1 MLFLQ
6 VLELPP
12 ERLLRFD
19 ASGHIGLG
27 VQEALLEELAQLDQR
42 RSFLAQKQGRLLLE
56 GLCSRAFSVGV
67 TNVER
72 LQRHGELVDVLRE
85 MSFASSM
92 LVMGRI
98 EHAAW
103 GGHAQELQIG
113 RLLRAYSLP
122 ILVVTGSAFTAPTS
136 FVLAY
141 DGSAGS
147 TRLLGQVAISPLLRG
162 LRCQL
167 VQAGPPSS
175 ANEIGLRRAAERL
188 RQAGFEVAITL
199 EDGEADDVVC
209 NAVARVQAGLMV
221 LGLNSRSR
229 SRQMVL
235 GRTST
240 LLIRSSSVPVLAF

>member
-6 VLELPP
+6 VLDLHP
-12 ERLLRFD
+12 EKLLHFD

-27 VQEALLEELAQLDQR
+27 VQEALLEELTQIDQR
-42 RSFLAQKQGRLLLE
+42 RSFLAQKQGQQLLE
-56 GLCSRAFSVGV
+56 GLCSRAFAGGV
-67 TNVER
+67 ITVER
-72 LQRHGELVDVLRE
+72 MQRHGELVSVLRE

-92 LVMGRI
+92 LVLGRI
-98 EHAAW
+98 EHAA
-103 GGHAQELQIG
+103 GGDHAPEHQIG
-113 RLLRAYSLP
+113 RLLRAYSQP
-122 ILVVTGSAFTAPTS
+122 VLVVTGSAFTAPAS
-136 FVLAY
+136 FVLAC
-141 DGSAGS
+141 DGSDGS

-199 EDGEADDVVC
+199 EDGEVDDVVC

-221 LGLNSRSR
+221 MGLNSHFR

-240 LLIRSSSVPVLAF
+240 LLIRGSSVPILAF